1 MFFCQHA
8 LVLVSECHFLQVAQ
22 MSESVFQL
30 FLKLI
35 DGSLSSL
42 LVSKQNQS
50 FTKALLE
57 FLTAHESLKVCLVH
71 LLLEKLVEVL
81 NLLLNLSCVAALL
94 DWHNFL
100 SLLRRRASLL
110 CCRIFQLSFD
120 GSDFLYQLL
129 EVPLPKISQSVRKL
143 VSSLA

>member
-1 MFFCQHA
+1 
-8 LVLVSECHFLQVAQ
+8 

-42 LVSKQNQS
+42 LVSKQNQPL
-50 FTKALLE
+50 TKALLE
-57 FLTAHESLKVCLVH
+57 FLTAHESLKVCLVY

-100 SLLRRRASLL
+100 SLIRRRASLL
-110 CCRIFQLSFD
+110 YCRRIFQLSFD